1 MLLSLPIV
9 ANRFPSIAL
18 PKTSDSWPS
27 NVLIAYYYFM
37 SHRRTLLSLFT
48 VTRMEESALNRRR
61 PMKSADWFKMIGC
74 VIRLRRLQM
83 KSSYSLVPTR
93 SSELGENSMK
103 LMIPD
108 VWMCFN
114 YFLSSTL
121 KMRRN
126 LGPVYAAYLQFLERA
141 IALIW
146 SSYSQ

>member
-1 MLLSLPIV
+1 MV
-9 ANRFPSIAL
+9 AKRLPSIAL

-27 NVLIAYYYFM
+27 NVLMADCYLM
-37 SHRRTLLSLFT
+37 SQRRTLLSLFT
-48 VTRMEESALNRRR
+48 VTRMEESALKRRR
-61 PMKSADWFKMIGC
+61 PMKSADWFKIMGW
-74 VIRLRRLQM
+74 VLRLRRLQM

-126 LGPVYAAYLQFLERA
+126 LGPVYAANLQFLERA
-141 IALIW
+141 MALI
-146 SSYSQ
+146 